1 VHGIDTS
8 TDVASQ
14 DRPPDSLA
22 VKVSA
27 NIGETVHELH
37 VFDGLL
43 LDIGKDI
50 LGTALPRGRH
60 FFRQSE
66 DASSVVLVGPT
77 KIIIGDGVNT
87 TPHVGKVYAMLR
99 DGSVH
104 VKNDTF
110 NIGEG

>member
-1 VHGIDTS
+1 MFS
-8 TDVASQ
+8 
-14 DRPPDSLA
+14 R
-22 VKVSA
+22 
-27 NIGETVHELH
+27 
-37 VFDGLL
+37 
-43 LDIGKDI
+43 
-50 LGTALPRGRH
+50 RH